1 MPLNNKSLEIS
12 PEFRKRVQVLRE
24 QYFSRNGDLWPIFKD
39 PGFADIIGR
48 RKQTLRLDER
58 LAAYPQGAALKEE
71 LLTGKLLREQGIPA
85 GSPDPTLLFAAT
97 MSKCWEDPRSVENV
111 ICLPCDPGIYG
122 AAMGALVN
130 ANLVYAE
137 YCETAEDLEKAV
149 VRQIADMVGYDP
161 AKAGGIFTQGG
172 TFCNMYGYLF
182 GLRKALPE
190 SVKNGL
196 EGESDYRFI
205 SSQGGHYS
213 NTTTLSIMG
222 VNIDKK
228 SLRVRLTDDNKMDL
242 VDFEMQLRACFQLG
256 CKVPTIMLTMGTTDT
271 FGVDRVK
278 PVWDIVEKL
287 MDEYDMKTRPH
298 IHVDSAVGWPMI
310 FFLDYDFDNNPLDI
324 NEDTLSGLRVCVE
337 AFQELKY
344 ADSFTVDFHKWG
356 FVPYTSSLV
365 MVKDDS
371 SFKALEHDPENF
383 SYFEKDTQGY
393 THLQST
399 MECSRGAAGVFGAY
413 ATLRYLGKS
422 GFRTL
427 IAHGLQNAAYFRHRL
442 QSEKLAALVCE
453 DNHGPSVGFRLY
465 DPAVV
470 SDPKAEFAYEKTFD
484 NSEECARRIA
494 RNTDYHRRCFL
505 QRGKNHLYTNWIE
518 FASHTDY
525 DERGRFRKLPGEK
538 AVFMNALTDPEH
550 IDRFLKVLHGL

>member
-1 MPLNNKSLEIS
+1 MEIR
-12 PEFRKRVQVLRE
+12 PEFRKRMQELRE
-24 QYFSRNGDLWPIFKD
+24 QYFSRNADLWPIFKD
-39 PGFADIIGR
+39 PGFADIIAR
-48 RKQTLRLDER
+48 RKRDMRNEAR
-58 LAAYPQGAALKEE
+58 LAAYPNGRELQEQLFHGQLLHEE
-71 LLTGKLLREQGIPA
+71 GIPA
-85 GSPDPTLLFAAT
+85 GTPDPTLLFAAA
-97 MSKCWEDPRSVENV
+97 MSKCWEDPSAAENV

-122 AAMGALVN
+122 ASLGALVN
-130 ANLVYAE
+130 ANLVYSE
-137 YCETAEDLEKAV
+137 YCETAEELEKAV
-149 VRQIADMVGYDP
+149 VRQIAGLVGYDP
-161 AKAGGIFTQGG
+161 EKAGGIFTQGG

-190 SVKNGL
+190 SVKKGL

-242 VDFEMQLRACFQLG
+242 TDFEMQLRACFQLG

-287 MDEYDMKTRPH
+287 MDEYGMETRPH

-310 FFLDYDFDNNPLDI
+310 FFLDYDFDNNPQGI
-324 NEDTLSGLRVCVE
+324 NEATLDGLRVCVD
-337 AFQELKY
+337 AFRELKY

-356 FVPYTSSLV
+356 FVPYTASLV

-399 MECSRGAAGVFGAY
+399 VECSRGAAGVFGAY
-413 ATLRYLGKS
+413 ATLRYIGKA

-427 IAHGLQNAAYFRHRL
+427 IAHGLQNAAYFRQRL
-442 QSEKLAALVCE
+442 LDDRLAALVC
-453 DNHGPSVGFRLY
+453 DNNHGPSVGFRLY
-465 DPAVV
+465 DPRLVQ
-470 SDPKAEFAYEKTFD
+470 DPQAEYAYEKAFD
-484 NSEECARRIA
+484 NSPECAARIA
-494 RNTDYHRRCFL
+494 RNTDYHRKTFL
-505 QRGKNHLYTNWIE
+505 QRGKKHLYTNWIE

-525 DERGRFRKLPGEK
+525 DGRGRFRKLPGEK
-538 AVFMNALTDPEH
+538 AVFMNALTDREH
-550 IDRFLKVLHGL
+550 IDGFLKMIHGN